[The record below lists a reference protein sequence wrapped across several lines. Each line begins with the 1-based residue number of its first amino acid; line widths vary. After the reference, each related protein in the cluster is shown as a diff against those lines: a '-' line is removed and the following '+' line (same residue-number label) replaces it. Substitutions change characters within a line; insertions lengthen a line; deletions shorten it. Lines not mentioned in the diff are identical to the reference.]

1 MKIYVICSLLSKTS
15 KLWKYAHVLS
25 KCIQKNME
33 KQQMLQ
39 VIIFR

>member
-1 MKIYVICSLLSKTS
+1 MKTYIICSLLSKTS

-25 KCIQKNME
+25 KYIQENTE
-33 KQQMLQ
+33 KQMLQ